1 MDSLVKGEIG
11 MSIRVFLADDH
22 QIVREGLRTL
32 LEKQPN
38 MEVVGEAKTG
48 REAVQLVQGLLPHVI
63 IMDIGMPDLNGIEAT
78 RQIVAKT
85 KNVKVIALSMHSD
98 KRFVVEMLKAG
109 ASGYL
114 LKDSAFKELAQ
125 AIRAVVVDRI
135 YLSPKI
141 ADLVIKDYI
150 HLSPKAQFSVFS
162 LLTPRERQVLQ
173 LLSEGKTTKGIGS
186 DLQVSVKTV
195 ETYRQQIMDKLNIHS
210 IAELTK
216 YAIREGLTSLE

>member
-1 MDSLVKGEIG
+1 

-85 KNVKVIALSMHSD
+85 QSVKVIALSMHSD
-98 KRFVVEMLKAG
+98 RRFVVEMLKAG

-125 AIRAVVVDRI
+125 AIRAVMVNRV

-150 HLSPKAQFSVFS
+150 RLSPKTEFSIFS

-173 LLSEGKTTKGIGS
+173 LLSEGKTTKRIGS

-195 ETYRQQIMDKLNIHS
+195 ETYRQQIMEKLNIHS

-216 YAIREGLTSLE
+216 YAIREGLTSLET